1 MTTPKNKPAAR
12 REYDFSQGERGKYLR
27 RYQAGTNLVAL
38 SPDLRA
44 AFPDS
49 TAVNHALRELLNIA
63 KKSLKRAS

>member
-1 MTTPKNKPAAR
+1 MNTPKNKTAVR

-27 RYQAGTNLVAL
+27 RYKAGTNLVVL
-38 SPDLRA
+38 SPDLRE

-49 TAVNHALRELLNIA
+49 AAVNHALRELLKIA